1 MITLIETT
9 LNDLE
14 QALEDW
20 KAETPE
26 AREDTP
32 RAEQLIADKTE
43 ELFKQWIEDN
53 GNLDED
59 AYAGY
64 ADNLGEDLLKVED
77 WARDAEDAYAGEFY
91 NDEEFAESLIEET
104 EDLNALPDVLRWN
117 IDWAGVA
124 RDVMHDYFEE
134 SGYYFRNH

>member
-1 MITLIETT
+1 METT
-9 LNDLE
+9 TTQDLNELE
-14 QALEDW
+14 QALADW

-32 RAEQLIADKTE
+32 RAEALIQDKTE
-43 ELFKQWIEDN
+43 ELFKQWVEDN

-77 WARDAEDAYAGEFY
+77 WATDAEDAYAGEFY
-91 NDEEFAESLIEET
+91 NDEEFAESLLEEIE
-104 EDLNALPDVLRWN
+104 DMNSLPDIFRNNL
-117 IDWAGVA
+117 DWEGIAVEI
-124 RDVMHDYFEE
+124 MQDYFEIN
-134 SGYYFRNH
+134 GHYFRNV